1 MATNKVTM
9 TLPPR
14 ELKRAD
20 AEFKV
25 SRDGKRYGTLKISNG
40 SVVWFPPHTSYG
52 LKLHWPKFDRL
63 FREHATRE
71 EKR

>member
-1 MATNKVTM
+1 MANKVTM
-9 TLPPR
+9 AMPPK

-20 AEFKV
+20 AEFIV
-25 SRDGKRYGTLKISNG
+25 SRDGKRVGTLTVSNG
-40 SVVWFPPHTSYG
+40 SVVWFPPYTSYG
-52 LKLHWPKFDRL
+52 LIMQWKKFDQV